1 MLLKEAKQKSE
12 KLIRKMGGP
21 YKRKKYHY
29 GDTHLKKNWRTKR
42 MTRHLDQIDSDLAP
56 ENAKKLLSQPVDLD
70 KSGNAQFYC
79 VHCAK
84 YMIDQRAFQDHVK
97 GKPHKRR
104 LHALK
109 TEPYTIEESERAAGM
124 GSYRAPQK
132 RKMETMMP
140 KAVEESEIGDNE
152 CTIKRARKPEEEK
165 KQM

>member
-1 MLLKEAKQKSE
+1 MGKQKSE

-84 YMIDQRAFQDHVK
+84 YMIDQRAFQITFYYHRIMSK
-97 GKPHKRR
+97 GSHTKEDFMR
-104 LHALK
+104 
-109 TEPYTIEESERAAGM
+109 
-124 GSYRAPQK
+124 
-132 RKMETMMP
+132 
-140 KAVEESEIGDNE
+140 
-152 CTIKRARKPEEEK
+152 
-165 KQM
+165 

>member
-1 MLLKEAKQKSE
+1 
-12 KLIRKMGGP
+12 MGGP

-84 YMIDQRAFQDHVK
+84 YMIDQRAFQVLFKRGHTIRKVKFLSENSILSKLYNFHVTSK
-97 GKPHKRR
+97 LSTTKKCKSPTFSRVFAQIFFDNFSR
-104 LHALK
+104 
-109 TEPYTIEESERAAGM
+109 
-124 GSYRAPQK
+124 
-132 RKMETMMP
+132 
-140 KAVEESEIGDNE
+140 EIKVVNS
-152 CTIKRARKPEEEK
+152 
-165 KQM
+165 